1 MKFHCVL
8 LEHKLLPVGQGGRP
22 LSPLDI
28 LCLGLNIMTGGH
40 YQKIGA
46 IVGGMAQSTACKAI
60 NR

>member
-8 LEHKLLPVGQGGRP
+8 LEHELLPVGQGGRP

-28 LCLGLNIMTGGH
+28 VCLGLNMMAVGH
-40 YQKIGA
+40 YQRIGA
-46 IVGGMAQSTACKAI
+46 IVGGMAQSIACKAI